1 MLIIIYDF
9 SILFFILL
17 LLFRSRI
24 MIKVCDEGCF
34 RFCWG
39 LVLYYFLLF
48 ILLDSSCTIWIVY
61 SCSIYD
67 IFAILTTSDSSNIS
81 LFLELW
87 VNQQLE
93 FFFFLI
99 HAAEFLLIRIA
110 LIIEQFQTYLGS
122 KINTL
127 ILPNFHNV
135 VAFPDKGD

>member
-1 MLIIIYDF
+1 MILVFYSLF
-9 SILFFILL
+9 CYYCLEVGLWLGCVMRGVLGTSIRLFF
-17 LLFRSRI
+17 
-24 MIKVCDEGCF
+24 CC
-34 RFCWG
+34 
-39 LVLYYFLLF
+39 LYYWIF
-48 ILLDSSCTIWIVY
+48 SIWIVY